1 MSRCPITYEEC
12 ESGKYSLKGL
22 KKLSPK
28 LKSLNDFPFF
38 AEDQVREAIAR
49 AAKMSIQGVQPKL
62 SVRINIKNEIFE
74 IVDTGGRYIFKPQTQ
89 NYREVPENEDVTMR
103 LANRIGIDVPL
114 HGLVYSKDDT
124 MTYFIRRF
132 DRVGR
137 NKKIAVE
144 DFAQLSGKDRDTKY
158 ESSMEQIIS
167 LIDQFC
173 TFPAIEKLKLFNL
186 TLFNYL
192 VGNEDM
198 HLKNFSVIRHDLKVE
213 LSPAYDLLNST
224 IILNSQEEI
233 ALPLGGKK
241 NKLRKDD
248 FFGYF
253 AKERLGLTPKSIEQT
268 VTRIVNVFP
277 EWIDLIQKCFLS
289 NHMKTQYIDLLN
301 ERFSKLEL
309 RPNTMPHSFRR
320 D

>member
-1 MSRCPITYEEC
+1 MNRCPITYEEC

-22 KKLSPK
+22 RKLSPK
-28 LKSLNDFPFF
+28 LKSLKDFPFS

-74 IVDTGGRYIFKPQTQ
+74 IVDTGGRYIFKPQTH

-103 LANRIGIDVPL
+103 LANLIGIDVPL
-114 HGLVYSKDDT
+114 HGLVYSKDGT
-124 MTYFIRRF
+124 MTHFIRRF

-158 ESSMEQIIS
+158 ESSMEQIVS

-253 AKERLGLTPKSIEQT
+253 AKERLGLTPKSVEQT

-301 ERFSKLEL
+301 ERFSKLDL
-309 RPNTMPHSFRR
+309 RNWG
-320 D
+320 

>member
-1 MSRCPITYEEC
+1 MSRCPITYEKC
-12 ESGKYSLKGL
+12 EGGKYSLRGL

-28 LKSLNDFPFF
+28 LKSLKTFPFS
-38 AEDQVREAIAR
+38 AEDQVREAVAR

-62 SVRINIKNEIFE
+62 SARLNLKKQIFE
-74 IVDTGGRYIFKPQTQ
+74 IVDIGGRYILKPQTQ

-103 LANRIGIDVPL
+103 LANLIGIEVPL
-114 HGLVYSKDDT
+114 HGLVYSKDGT

-137 NKKIAVE
+137 NKKMPVE

-158 ESSMEQIIS
+158 DSSMEQIIS
-167 LIDQFC
+167 LIEQFC

-198 HLKNFSVIRHDLKVE
+198 HLKKFSVIRRDMKVE

-224 IILNSQEEI
+224 IILNSPEEL

-241 NKLRKDD
+241 NKLKKDD
-248 FFGYF
+248 FFVYF
-253 AKERLGLTPKSIEQT
+253 AQERLELTPKSIDQT
-268 VTRIVNVFP
+268 VSRIVNVFP
-277 EWIDLIQKCFLS
+277 KWTNLIQNCFLS
-289 NHMKTQYIDLLN
+289 DAMKTQYKDLLN
-301 ERFSKLEL
+301 ERFNKLDL
-309 RPNTMPHSFRR
+309 TS
-320 D
+320 

>member
-12 ESGKYSLKGL
+12 EGDRYSLKGL

-28 LKSLNDFPFF
+28 LKSLRDFPFS

-62 SVRINIKNEIFE
+62 NVRLNLKNEIFE
-74 IVDTGGRYIFKPQTQ
+74 IVDTDGRYIFKPQTQ

-103 LANRIGIDVPL
+103 LANLIGIDVPL

-144 DFAQLSGKDRDTKY
+144 DFAQLAGKDRDTKY

-167 LIDQFC
+167 LIQQFC
-173 TFPAIEKLKLFNL
+173 TFPALEKLKLFNL

-198 HLKNFSVIRHDLKVE
+198 HLKNFSVIRRDFKVE
-213 LSPAYDLLNST
+213 LSPAYDLLNSA
-224 IILNSQEEI
+224 IILHSHEEL

-241 NKLRKDD
+241 NKLSKDD
-248 FFGYF
+248 FFVYF

-268 VTRIVNVFP
+268 VNRIINVLP
-277 EWIDLIQKCFLS
+277 EWTDLIQKCFLS
-289 NHMKTQYIDLLN
+289 DSMKIQYIDLLN

-309 RPNTMPHSFRR
+309 ASWE
-320 D
+320 

>member
-12 ESGKYSLKGL
+12 EGGKYSLRGL
-22 KKLSPK
+22 KKLSPR
-28 LKSLNDFPFF
+28 LKNLKDFPFS
-38 AEDQVREAIAR
+38 AEDQVKEAIAR

-62 SVRINIKNEIFE
+62 SVHLDLKNEIFE
-74 IVDTGGRYIFKPQTQ
+74 IVDTAGRYIFKPQTK

-103 LANRIGIDVPL
+103 LAELIGIDVPL
-114 HGLVYSKDDT
+114 HGMVYSKDNT

-144 DFAQLSGKDRDTKY
+144 DFAQLSGKDRETKY
-158 ESSMEQIIS
+158 DSSMEQIIS

-173 TFPAIEKLKLFNL
+173 TFPAIEKLNLFNL

-198 HLKNFSVIRHDLKVE
+198 HLKNFSVIRRDFKVE

-224 IILNSQEEI
+224 IILNSQEEL
-233 ALPLGGKK
+233 ALPLRGKK
-241 NKLRKDD
+241 NKKIQQTRFNK
-248 FFGYF
+248 
-253 AKERLGLTPKSIEQT
+253 LGIDRIEGLEIESLTLQ
-268 VTRIVNVFP
+268 
-277 EWIDLIQKCFLS
+277 Q
-289 NHMKTQYIDLLN
+289 
-301 ERFSKLEL
+301 
-309 RPNTMPHSFRR
+309 
-320 D
+320 

>member
-12 ESGKYSLKGL
+12 EGDRYSLKGL

-28 LKSLNDFPFF
+28 LKSLRDFPFS

-62 SVRINIKNEIFE
+62 SVRLNLKNEIFE
-74 IVDTGGRYIFKPQTQ
+74 IVDTDGRYIFKPQTQ

-103 LANRIGIDVPL
+103 LASLIGIDVPL
-114 HGLVYSKDDT
+114 HGLLYSKDDT

-137 NKKIAVE
+137 NKKIPVE
-144 DFAQLSGKDRDTKY
+144 DFAQLSGKDRETKY

-167 LIDQFC
+167 VIEQFC

-192 VGNEDM
+192 IGNEDM
-198 HLKNFSVIRHDLKVE
+198 HLKNFSVIRRDLKVE

-241 NKLRKDD
+241 NKLSKDD
-248 FFGYF
+248 FFVYF

-268 VTRIVNVFP
+268 VNRIINVLP
-277 EWIDLIQKCFLS
+277 EWTDLIQKCFLS
-289 NHMKTQYIDLLN
+289 DSMKTQYIDLLN
-301 ERFSKLEL
+301 ERFHKLDL
-309 RPNTMPHSFRR
+309 ASWG
-320 D
+320 